1 MPAEHDHAHPPPHGH
16 RPSGHGHA
24 GESNHAD
31 HAGHSHGHAHAHGH
45 GGHGHAHGAI
55 GVAQAGRAIGISIAL
70 NTVFVVIEF
79 VAGLQAQSTALMA
92 DAGHNL
98 SDVLGLMLAW
108 GAARLA
114 TQSPRG
120 RYTYGLRRTSILAA
134 LANAMLLLVAC
145 GGIALEAVQR
155 LQSPVPVAGQTVMIV
170 AGVGLVVNGLSAWLL
185 MRGSERDLNMR
196 GAYLHMVADA
206 AVSLGVVLAGGVVM
220 ATGWNWLDPAVSLVI
235 VVVILWGTW
244 GLLRAST
251 RLALDAAPEHIAVD
265 AVEAWLRTVPGVSDV
280 HDLHIWAISTTES
293 ALTVHLVM
301 PEGHPGDR
309 VIDGVRDA
317 LQARFEIHHSTL
329 QVELGQTTHRCCL
342 APQPAA

>member
-1 MPAEHDHAHPPPHGH
+1 
-16 RPSGHGHA
+16 
-24 GESNHAD
+24 
-31 HAGHSHGHAHAHGH
+31 
-45 GGHGHAHGAI
+45 
-55 GVAQAGRAIGISIAL
+55 
-70 NTVFVVIEF
+70 
-79 VAGLQAQSTALMA
+79 
-92 DAGHNL
+92 
-98 SDVLGLMLAW
+98 MLAW

-155 LQSPVPVAGQTVMIV
+155 LRSPVPVAGQTVMIV

-185 MRGSERDLNMR
+185 MRGNERDLNMR

-220 ATGWNWLDPAVSLVI
+220 ASGWHWLDPAVSLVI
-235 VVVILWGTW
+235 VAVILWGTW

-251 RLALDAAPEHIAVD
+251 QLALDAAPEHIGVEAVD
-265 AVEAWLRTVPGVSDV
+265 AWLRAVPGVSDV

-301 PEGHPGDR
+301 PAGHPGDV

-317 LQARFEIHHSTL
+317 LRARFEIHHSTL
-329 QVELGQTTHRCCL
+329 QVELGQTTHACSLSR
-342 APQPAA
+342 P